1 MSTRGCHTLITG
13 KDKYYREKLSGDIE
27 RLESY
32 YLDRG
37 YLDFQIDSTQVALS
51 PDRSK
56 IYITINITAGEIYTV
71 SSVELAGSPVMPEPA
86 VRELM
91 RVREADTF
99 SRILMHTYSS
109 HSNSR

>member
-13 KDKYYREKLSGDIE
+13 NDKYSHEKLSGDIE
-27 RLESY
+27 RLKSY

-56 IYITINITAGEIYTV
+56 IYITINITEGEIYTV
-71 SSVELAGSPVMPEPA
+71 SSVELAGNPVLPEPA
-86 VRELM
+86 VRQLIM
-91 RVREADTF
+91 VREDDTF
-99 SRILMHTYSS
+99 PRF
-109 HSNSR
+109 